1 MSTGGGGG
9 VKQPVARVPCVSGPL
24 RLDPLDRPAGP
35 FPASLRQDSG
45 SHVLGFGE
53 SRGTVSG
60 LRGAKPPGSQGAI
73 DLLGSQAA
81 TEPGSQQSRDPGTDS
96 ADSSEGSDNLQ
107 SQGPKEILRSFKSL
121 NL

>member
-81 TEPGSQQSRDPGTDS
+81 TEPGSLQSRDPGTDR
-96 ADSSEGSDNLQ
+96 ADSSEAPITYKAKD
-107 SQGPKEILRSFKSL
+107 LRKPCL
-121 NL
+121 P